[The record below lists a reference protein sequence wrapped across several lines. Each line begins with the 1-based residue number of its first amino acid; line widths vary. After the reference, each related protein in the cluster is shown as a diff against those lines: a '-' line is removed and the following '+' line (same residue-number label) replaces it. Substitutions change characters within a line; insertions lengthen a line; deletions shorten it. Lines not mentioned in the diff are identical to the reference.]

1 MARIIYPIIAT
12 GKGEFRAMEAAG
24 IGVQLFELCAAFA
37 AFVAVE
43 LFSVVF
49 SRYAVAGLNEAV
61 VLVVV
66 FEYDYGFVV
75 LGF

>member
-1 MARIIYPIIAT
+1 M
-12 GKGEFRAMEAAG
+12 
-24 IGVQLFELCAAFA
+24 IGVQLFGLFVASATFVAFK
-37 AFVAVE
+37 AVE
-43 LFSVVF
+43 LFSVDF

-61 VLVVV
+61 VLVAV